1 MLFQAFMSS
10 EFTADINVM
19 DESILQL
26 LQYWDKEGDFAA
38 MGIFGPEPDMQNVYR
53 HVIMKASRTAKMSL
67 IRLLSG
73 LETLIRL
80 STTFMIALKVL

>member
-1 MLFQAFMSS
+1 MSS

-53 HVIMKASRTAKMSL
+53 HVIMKA
-67 IRLLSG
+67 RL
-73 LETLIRL
+73 
-80 STTFMIALKVL
+80 A